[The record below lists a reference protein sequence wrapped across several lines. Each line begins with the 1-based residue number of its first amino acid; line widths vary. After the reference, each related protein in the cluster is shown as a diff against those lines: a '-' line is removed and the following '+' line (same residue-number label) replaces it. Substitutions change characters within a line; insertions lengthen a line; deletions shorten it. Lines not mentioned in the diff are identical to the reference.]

1 MLSRKKQKGRRP
13 QGRFDTLISAKT
25 RVEGNIHFTGGLHVD
40 GRVQGSIIADEESG
54 AALVRLSECGE
65 VEGDVVAPNI
75 IINGTV
81 KGDVFARE
89 HLELAPKAAITGN
102 VYYNLVEMAAGA
114 SVNGNMVH
122 SRDPDSL
129 PRPQLPGA
137 ADKQKPVGLQ
147 GDDLPDD
154 SPGEPGAN
162 PMDERKSAGQAGGG

>member
-1 MLSRKKQKGRRP
+1 MLSKKKQKGRRP

-40 GRVQGSIIADEESG
+40 GRVQGSIIADDESG
-54 AALVRLSECGE
+54 AALIRLSECGE
-65 VEGDVVAPNI
+65 VEGDIVAPNI
-75 IINGTV
+75 IINGAV

-122 SRDPDSL
+122 SKEPGAL
-129 PRPQLPGA
+129 PCPGLPGKG
-137 ADKQKPVGLQ
+137 DDEGPVEQQ
-147 GDDLPDD
+147 GDDLPGDT
-154 SPGEPGAN
+154 PGEPGVN
-162 PMDERKSAGQAGGG
+162 PMAERKSVSQDAGE

>member
-1 MLSRKKQKGRRP
+1 
-13 QGRFDTLISAKT
+13 
-25 RVEGNIHFTGGLHVD
+25 
-40 GRVQGSIIADEESG
+40 
-54 AALVRLSECGE
+54 
-65 VEGDVVAPNI
+65 
-75 IINGTV
+75 
-81 KGDVFARE
+81 
-89 HLELAPKAAITGN
+89 
-102 VYYNLVEMAAGA
+102 MAAGA

-162 PMDERKSAGQAGGG
+162 PMDERKSAGQAGGE